1 VDYLNRPEEGID
13 YMKRVGAYGLLEDED
28 GRLAVIKTSTG
39 YFLPGGGLEEGEEL
53 QACLVREFVE
63 EAAIK
68 VRIEDKLSVLS
79 YFFYSTT
86 MHIHMESVG
95 HFYRCKFEEA
105 LDTGCEE
112 DHQLVWLELKEASKK
127 LFLENQKE
135 AVKQFIHRT
144 RT

>member
-1 VDYLNRPEEGID
+1 MDYLNRPEEGID
-13 YMKRVGAYGLLEDED
+13 YVKRVGAYGLLEDED

-53 QACLVREFVE
+53 QACLAREFIE

-68 VRIEDKLSVLS
+68 VSVGDKLSALS

-86 MHIHMESVG
+86 MHIHMESEG
-95 HFYRCKFEEA
+95 HFYRCKFVDA

-112 DHQLVWLELKEASKK
+112 DHQLVWLELKEAVKK
-127 LFLENQKE
+127 LFLANQKE
-135 AVKQFIHRT
+135 AVKQLIHSSKA
-144 RT
+144 